1 VNEVASAAEG
11 VPRFSQRRF
20 AHIVF
25 ASTSGHTEFVVD
37 ALIGSLRSN
46 APDWEIEETLAER
59 TQPQDLLRG
68 DILLLASSTWNT
80 ESVEGQLNP
89 HMWVLLNDKAK
100 SLDPGCQTVCVHR
113 AWRPS
118 ILLHSSSGGSFAALR

>member
-11 VPRFSQRRF
+11 IPRFSQRRF
-20 AHIVF
+20 PHIVF

-37 ALIGSLRSN
+37 VLIGSLRSN
-46 APDWEIEETLAER
+46 APGWEIEETIAER

-80 ESVEGQLNP
+80 GSIEGQLNP
-89 HMWVLLNDKAK
+89 HM
-100 SLDPGCQTVCVHR
+100 
-113 AWRPS
+113 
-118 ILLHSSSGGSFAALR
+118 